1 VSTGTIQLL
10 DPWFSRQMW
19 RILAALLRT
28 RYAGLVVERDDV
40 LGRPCQV
47 GDDQADARIKLAGVL
62 ISRFA

>member
-1 VSTGTIQLL
+1 
-10 DPWFSRQMW
+10 MW